1 MGSYQTPARRSTL
14 LYFVKNILSWTLL
27 TATVAQTVNAAVA
40 VPAAVTV
47 TVAGAQHIPTAIVL
61 AHAHVARNLPATVR
75 AQAVTVA
82 RKFPTS
88 PATVK
93 EQVAT
98 VARSMLPATVKAQAV
113 TVARKPATARAQVAT
128 VASDLLTVIAWV
140 HAHVAGNM

>member
-1 MGSYQTPARRSTL
+1 MGSYQPPARRLTL
-14 LYFVKNILSWTLL
+14 LYFVKNTSSWTLL
-27 TATVAQTVNAAVA
+27 TATVAQTVNVAVA

-47 TVAGAQHIPTAIVL
+47 TVAGEQHIPTAIVL

-93 EQVAT
+93 V
-98 VARSMLPATVKAQAV
+98 QAV
-113 TVARKPATARAQVAT
+113 TVARKPATVRAQVAT
-128 VASDLLTVIAWV
+128 VASDLLTVTAWV
-140 HAHVAGNM
+140 HAH

>member
-27 TATVAQTVNAAVA
+27 TATVAQTVNVAVA

-93 EQVAT
+93 V
-98 VARSMLPATVKAQAV
+98 QAA
-113 TVARKPATARAQVAT
+113 TVARKPATVRAQVAT
-128 VASDLLTVIAWV
+128 VASDLLTVTAWV
-140 HAHVAGNM
+140 H

>member
-1 MGSYQTPARRSTL
+1 MG
-14 LYFVKNILSWTLL
+14 TLL
-27 TATVAQTVNAAVA
+27 TATVAQTVNVAVA

-47 TVAGAQHIPTAIVL
+47 TVAGEQHIPTAIVL

-93 EQVAT
+93 ELAAT
-98 VARSMLPATVKAQAV
+98 VARSMLPATVKAQV
-113 TVARKPATARAQVAT
+113 ATAV
-128 VASDLLTVIAWV
+128 SDLLTVTAWV

>member
-1 MGSYQTPARRSTL
+1 MG
-14 LYFVKNILSWTLL
+14 
-27 TATVAQTVNAAVA
+27 AVA
-40 VPAAVTV
+40 VTVAVTA

-98 VARSMLPATVKAQAV
+98 VAGSMLPATVKVQAV

-128 VASDLLTVIAWV
+128 VASDLLTVTAWV